1 MFLLEDFILTIN
13 SIFGQ
18 QIHSGWELF
27 LFFYVHGG
35 WIILFMFLFRA
46 SLEMFYIYRV
56 GRFMGQKFQ
65 WHFIAIDIPKENV
78 QTPVAV
84 ENIFSH
90 LAGAHQTRDL
100 KEKYWDGQWQQW
112 YSFEIVSIEGHI
124 QFIIML
130 EHSMRD
136 VTESAIYA
144 QYPDAEI
151 TEIEDYAKDFPNT
164 FPDKEYQLWGT
175 EFELVSSQY
184 FPIKT
189 YSSFEDKMSKDDQF
203 KDPMAAI
210 LETFTRIGR
219 DEQAWLQ
226 IIVFPIGQSWKEE
239 GFKMAKQMLGK
250 SDPPKRH
257 WWHDVGEFPLYILKL
272 AVYGIVG
279 GEEVP
284 KFDNGEKK
292 KDDAMMFGTWNL
304 TPGEVQTIKEMEE
317 KVSKIG
323 YNVKIRVVYIGK
335 KEVFDKSRIVYGI
348 VGAMKQFTREDSNA
362 LKPSYKLTGTSA
374 HYIFTDARKNVRRTK
389 MIRAYKS
396 RSAWSGKLP
405 FVLNVEELATLWH
418 FPIKSVRAPLVQ
430 KTTSKRGEAPVGLPM
445 VFERRTPPQPQAPA
459 ASVPM
464 VIPDEVAHDVLTTA
478 EIDGV
483 HGQSAKN
490 AKMTDA
496 PDNLPFV

>member
-1 MFLLEDFILTIN
+1 MPLLDDFILTIN
-13 SIFGQ
+13 AVFGQ
-18 QIHSGWELF
+18 QIHSGSELF

-56 GRFMGQKFQ
+56 GRFMSKKFQ

-84 ENIFSH
+84 ENIFAH

-100 KEKYWDGQWQQW
+100 KEKFWDGQWQQW

-151 TEIEDYAKDFPNT
+151 TEIEDYAKDFPNS
-164 FPDKEYQLWGT
+164 FPDKDYQLWGT
-175 EFELVSSQY
+175 EFELVNNQY
-184 FPIKT
+184 NPIKT
-189 YSSFEDKMSKDDQF
+189 YMSFEDKMSKDDVF

-219 DEQAWLQ
+219 DEQAWFQ

-239 GFKMAKQMLGK
+239 GFKMAREMLGK
-250 SDPPKRH
+250 KEAPKRH
-257 WWHDVGEFPLYILKL
+257 WWHDVGEIPLYILRL

-284 KFDNGEKK
+284 KFDTGSGANDQGLTY
-292 KDDAMMFGTWNL
+292 GTWNL
-304 TPGEVQTIKEMEE
+304 TPGEVQTIKDIEE

-335 KEVFDKSRIVYGI
+335 KDVFDKSRIVYGI
-348 VGAMKQFTREDSNA
+348 VGAIKQFTREDSNA

-418 FPIKSVRAPLVQ
+418 FPVASVRAPLVQ

-445 VFERRTPPQPQAPA
+445 VVERRLPVAQPTAPVAPVAPA
-459 ASVPM
+459 VT
-464 VIPDEVAHDVLTTA
+464 DVLTPDELA
-478 EIDGV
+478 GV
-483 HGQSAKN
+483 HQEPSVP
-490 AKMTDA
+490 AKMIDA